1 MIKNLLKKL
10 AHMKNDTIEFSG
22 KKYILDIDAIM
33 KWCLNSNN
41 TPTKETEI
49 NEGYDTNDDGEL
61 VMLTKVIRESKA
73 GNIQDDTV
81 RYDFIKILLTPFLGE
96 IMTMED
102 ITESFSYTMLFNTL
116 IKMGF
121 LVEII

>member
-1 MIKNLLKKL
+1 MNSKMI
-10 AHMKNDTIEFSG
+10 TFEG
-22 KKYILDIDAIM
+22 ETYYLDIDAIM

-96 IMTMED
+96 VMTMED
-102 ITESFSYTMLFNTL
+102 ITESFSYTILFNTL